1 MSRAAVAGALLT
13 FAAVSL
19 LASQAA
25 ASSQPFDF
33 DAYRH
38 AIGIHES
45 GGDYGTV
52 NSIGYLG
59 KYQMGAAAMVELGY
73 LRRDVF
79 DRYGDNRA
87 FRDPS
92 AWIAPW
98 TRDRFLA
105 DGPEQERAMVRLT
118 ALNRASLER
127 NGVLGPRSS
136 AAKQAAWLAIAHG
149 IGATGARRY
158 YQTGAASPD
167 AYGTTAAH
175 LYRVGVFSQR
185 HPFKLT
191 AENKAAVRDGTLV

>member
-19 LASQAA
+19 LASQAG

-105 DGPEQERAMVRLT
+105 DGPEQERAMIRLT

-149 IGATGARRY
+149 IGAGGARKY
-158 YQTGAASPD
+158 YRTGAASPD
-167 AYGTTAAH
+167 AYGTTAAE